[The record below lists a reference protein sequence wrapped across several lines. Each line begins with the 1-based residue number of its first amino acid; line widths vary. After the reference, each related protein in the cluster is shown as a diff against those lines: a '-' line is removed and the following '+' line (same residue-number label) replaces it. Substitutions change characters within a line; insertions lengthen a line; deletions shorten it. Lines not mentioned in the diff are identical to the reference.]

1 MDANRLVAAGEK
13 DLMTWKP
20 NHVVVAVDGSE
31 ASNHAARVAVS
42 LAEHRNGK
50 VTLVTV
56 VRPPEGWWGVG
67 GAPPSPEA
75 MAVAVARAR
84 TEVLDPLSEEFA
96 DAQCT
101 VELIEEIGDPAS
113 VLLRIADSLAADVLV
128 AGRRGSSLVERLML
142 GSVAD
147 RLAHEATVP
156 VLIVP

>member
-1 MDANRLVAAGEK
+1 
-13 DLMTWKP
+13 MTWEP
-20 NHVVVAVDGSE
+20 NHVVVAIDGSE
-31 ASNHAARVAVS
+31 ASNHAARVAVA

-75 MAVAVARAR
+75 MSVAIARAR
-84 TEVLDPLSEEFA
+84 TEILNPLAAEFE
-96 DAQCT
+96 DAECT
-101 VELIEEIGDPAS
+101 IELVEEIGDPAS
-113 VLLRIADSLAADVLV
+113 VILRIAENLEADVLV

-147 RLAHEATVP
+147 RLAHEASVP

>member
-1 MDANRLVAAGEK
+1 
-13 DLMTWKP
+13 MTWEP
-20 NHVVVAVDGSE
+20 NHIVVAVDGSE
-31 ASNHAARVAVS
+31 ASNHAARVAVA
-42 LAEHRNGK
+42 LAEHRKGK

-75 MAVAVARAR
+75 MSVAIARAR
-84 TEVLDPLSEEFA
+84 TEILDPLAAEFESA
-96 DAQCT
+96 ECT
-101 VELIEEIGDPAS
+101 VDLVEEIGDPAS
-113 VLLRIADSLAADVLV
+113 VILRIADNLKADVLV
-128 AGRRGSSLVERLML
+128 AGRRGSSVVERLML

>member
-1 MDANRLVAAGEK
+1 
-13 DLMTWKP
+13 MTWEP

-31 ASNHAARVAVS
+31 ASNHAARVAVA

-75 MAVAVARAR
+75 MSVAIARAR
-84 TEVLDPLSEEFA
+84 TEILDPLAAEFE

-101 VELIEEIGDPAS
+101 IDLVEEIGDPAS
-113 VLLRIADSLAADVLV
+113 VILRIAENLNADVLV

-147 RLAHEATVP
+147 RLAHEASVP

>member
-1 MDANRLVAAGEK
+1 
-13 DLMTWKP
+13 MTWEP

-31 ASNHAARVAVS
+31 ASNHAARVAVA

-75 MAVAVARAR
+75 MSVAIARAR
-84 TEVLDPLSEEFA
+84 TEILDPLAAEFE
-96 DAQCT
+96 DAECT
-101 VELIEEIGDPAS
+101 VELVEEIGDPAS
-113 VLLRIADSLAADVLV
+113 VILRIAENLDADLLV

-147 RLAHEATVP
+147 RLAHEAPVP

>member
-1 MDANRLVAAGEK
+1 
-13 DLMTWKP
+13 MTWNP
-20 NHVVVAVDGSE
+20 DHVVVAVDGSE
-31 ASNHAARVAVS
+31 ASRHAARVGVS
-42 LAEHRNGK
+42 LAEHRSGK

-56 VRPPEGWWGVG
+56 VRPPEGWGGVG

-75 MAVAVARAR
+75 MSVAITRAR
-84 TEVLDPLSEEFA
+84 TEVLDPLREEFA
-96 DAQCT
+96 SASCD

-113 VLLRIADSLAADVLV
+113 VILRIAEDADVLV

-147 RLAHEATVP
+147 RLAHEAPCP

>member
-1 MDANRLVAAGEK
+1 
-13 DLMTWKP
+13 MTWEP
-20 NHVVVAVDGSE
+20 NHVIVAVDGSE
-31 ASNHAARVAVS
+31 ASNHAARVGVA

-75 MAVAVARAR
+75 MSVAVTRAR
-84 TEVLDPLSEEFA
+84 TEILDPLAAEFEKA
-96 DAQCT
+96 ECS
-101 VELIEEIGDPAS
+101 VELVEEIGDPAS
-113 VLLRIADSLAADVLV
+113 VILRIAENLDADVLV

-147 RLAHEATVP
+147 RLAHEASVP

>member
-1 MDANRLVAAGEK
+1 
-13 DLMTWKP
+13 MTWEP

-31 ASNHAARVAVS
+31 ASNHAARVGVS
-42 LAEHRNGK
+42 LAEHREGK

-75 MAVAVARAR
+75 MSVAITRAR
-84 TEVLDPLSEEFA
+84 TEILDPLAEEFA
-96 DAQCT
+96 SASCS
-101 VELIEEIGDPAS
+101 VELVEEIGEPAS
-113 VLLRIADSLAADVLV
+113 VILRISENLRADVLV
-128 AGRRGSSLVERLML
+128 VGRRGSSLVERLML

-147 RLAHEATVP
+147 RLAHEASIP

>member
-1 MDANRLVAAGEK
+1 
-13 DLMTWKP
+13 MTWIP
-20 NHVVVAVDGSE
+20 NSIVVAVDGSE
-31 ASNHAARVAVS
+31 ASDHAARVAVG
-42 LAEHRNGK
+42 LAEHSGGK

-75 MAVAVARAR
+75 MSVAVTRAR
-84 TEVLDPLSEEFA
+84 TEVLDPLAEEFQGA
-96 DAQCT
+96 NCV
-101 VELIEEIGDPAS
+101 VELVEEIGDPAS
-113 VLLRIADSLAADVLV
+113 VLLRLAEALEADVLV

-147 RLAHEATVP
+147 RLAHEAPCP

>member
-1 MDANRLVAAGEK
+1 
-13 DLMTWKP
+13 MTWMP
-20 NHVVVAVDGSE
+20 DHVIVAVDGSE
-31 ASNHAARVAVS
+31 TSNRAARVGVN
-42 LAEHRNGK
+42 LAEHRGGR

-75 MAVAVARAR
+75 MSVAITRAR
-84 TEVLDPLSEEFA
+84 TEVLDPLAEEFA
-96 DAQCT
+96 NADCV
-101 VELIEEIGDPAS
+101 VELVEEIGDPAS
-113 VLLRIADSLAADVLV
+113 VVLRIAESLGADVLV

-147 RLAHEATVP
+147 RLAHEASCP